1 MVIALKRFKK
11 HKKLPLRIKLLGYFL
26 VFGAI
31 ILVVLWVFQSFFLK
45 PLYTFSKSLKVDKGA
60 SRISR
65 SVEYNKNNWDVW
77 ATAHSVASEY
87 NLTVYLYDISSGKL
101 KEPRACSYEK
111 PAIRLF
117 IDDNSAYKYY
127 EKTVAA
133 GGKTSFV
140 AKNESE
146 PSSKRNQWPATGDSG
161 SVKINQTS
169 DDTNESLVYTYII
182 NCSDGRQTFLIIAS
196 SVTPLNIT
204 VEVIKNQMI
213 LVSVVFVLLS
223 VIFSIYASHRIAK
236 PIAKTNRAA
245 KELAGKN
252 YEVEFNARGYREVE
266 ELNSTLEYAKTELSA
281 TEKLQQELIANISH
295 DLRTPLTMITGYGEV
310 MRDLP
315 GENTPENI
323 QIIIDEATR
332 LSTLVN
338 DLLDLSKLQS
348 GALCAEKKEFCLT
361 DSVSAIFGRYS
372 KLIEQDGYNIVF
384 NCRED
389 VYINAD
395 ELRISQVLYNLV
407 NNAVN
412 HAGEDKTVIV
422 TQTVKDK
429 RVLIEVTD
437 HGEGIPSDKLPY
449 IWDRY
454 YKVDKEHRRG
464 VIGSGLGLSI
474 VKSILDAHN
483 ARFGVRST
491 IGKGSTFWF
500 ELDAVSVKKRRN
512 SQK

>member
-1 MVIALKRFKK
+1 MKRFDIRQKM
-11 HKKLPLRIKLLGYFL
+11 PLRVKLLGYFL

-45 PLYTFSKSLKVDKGA
+45 PLYTVSKSMKVDKGA

-65 SVEYNKNNWDVW
+65 AVAYNKNVW
-77 ATAHSVASEY
+77 ATVDNVASEY
-87 NLTVYLYDISSGKL
+87 TLSVYLYDLSGGAPK
-101 KEPRACSYEK
+101 KTRECSYEN
-111 PAIRLF
+111 PAIQLNL
-117 IDDNSAYKYY
+117 DDADVLEYY
-127 EKTVAA
+127 EKTVDS

-140 AKNESE
+140 DHNDAEDAARRRIEILKQSMASADSVQAAVRQAKADN
-146 PSSKRNQWPATGDSG
+146 
-161 SVKINQTS
+161 
-169 DDTNESLVYTYII
+169 NESLVYTYII
-182 NCSDGRQTFLIIAS
+182 TRSDGRQSFLIITS
-196 SVTPLNIT
+196 SITPLNT
-204 VEVIKNQMI
+204 TLEVIKNQML

-223 VIFSIYASHRIAK
+223 VIFSVYASHRIAK

-245 KELAGKN
+245 KELAKKN
-252 YEVEFNARGYREVE
+252 YDISFSAKGYREVV
-266 ELNSTLEYAKTELSA
+266 ELNRTLEYAKTELAA
-281 TEKLQQELIANISH
+281 TEKLQRELIANISH

-348 GALCAEKKEFCLT
+348 GALQAEKKVFCLT
-361 DSVSAIFGRYS
+361 DSVRAIFDRYA
-372 KLIEQDGYNIVF
+372 KLVEQDGFDIEF
-384 NCRED
+384 NGAED
-389 VYINAD
+389 VYIDAD
-395 ELRISQVLYNLV
+395 ELRISQVIYNLV

-412 HAGEDKTVIV
+412 HAGEDKTVIL
-422 TQTVKDK
+422 TQRVKDK
-429 RVLIEVTD
+429 RVRIEVTD
-437 HGEGIPSDKLPY
+437 HGEGIPADKLPY

-483 ARFGVRST
+483 ARYGVRSA

-500 ELDAVSVKKRRN
+500 EIEAVSVKKH
-512 SQK
+512 KKGT

>member
-1 MVIALKRFKK
+1 M
-11 HKKLPLRIKLLGYFL
+11 
-26 VFGAI
+26 
-31 ILVVLWVFQSFFLK
+31 
-45 PLYTFSKSLKVDKGA
+45 
-60 SRISR
+60 
-65 SVEYNKNNWDVW
+65 
-77 ATAHSVASEY
+77 
-87 NLTVYLYDISSGKL
+87 
-101 KEPRACSYEK
+101 
-111 PAIRLF
+111 
-117 IDDNSAYKYY
+117 
-127 EKTVAA
+127 
-133 GGKTSFV
+133 
-140 AKNESE
+140 
-146 PSSKRNQWPATGDSG
+146 
-161 SVKINQTS
+161 KINQTS